1 MRIHALASRARTCTF
16 NRSHRLL
23 ADSSYWTIDTSI
35 TEILCALIRNYNHYS
50 TSGLN
55 PILPNLQSMQ
65 MYMQSRV
72 ARVWLR
78 ETINADRTQF

>member
-1 MRIHALASRARTCTF
+1 MRIHALASRVRTCTF
-16 NRSHRLL
+16 NRLL

-72 ARVWLR
+72 APGLATR
-78 ETINADRTQF
+78 DY